1 MINDI
6 EIEKLHDH
14 FIICGYGHMGR
25 AVVDELNSSGV
36 SFVVLETNDELCGE
50 LLKDGAPVVHGDA
63 KERDVLLSAGIERA
77 LGICILIDNDLENL
91 SITIAARSLNAKLK
105 IITRAGQ
112 RHYTNALRKSGS
124 DEVVI
129 PEYLGG
135 LTVGRMIRRSCPVKF
150 VLAAKDREKTS

>member
-1 MINDI
+1 MINDVNI
-6 EIEKLHDH
+6 ERFRDH

-25 AVVDELNSSGV
+25 AVADQLTRSEMP
-36 SFVVLETNDELCGE
+36 FVVIETNDELHRE
-50 LLKDGAPVVHGDA
+50 LLEDGVPVIHGDA

-77 LGICILIDNDLENL
+77 RGICIVIDNDLDNL
-91 SITIAARSLNAKLK
+91 SITITARSLNATFK

-112 RHYTNALRKSGS
+112 RHYADSLRKSGA

-135 LTVGRMIRRSCPVKF
+135 LTVGRMIRNYYPVQAI
-150 VLAAKDREKTS
+150 LA

>member
-6 EIEKLHDH
+6 DSEKLQDH

-25 AVVDELNSSGV
+25 AVADQLSRSEMP
-36 SFVVLETNDELCGE
+36 FVVIETNDELNRE
-50 LLKDGAPVVHGDA
+50 LLEDRVPVIHGDA

-77 LGICILIDNDLENL
+77 RGICIVIDNDLDNL
-91 SITIAARSLNAKLK
+91 SITITARSLNAKLK

-112 RHYTNALRKSGS
+112 RRYADPLRNSGA

-135 LTVGRMIRRSCPVKF
+135 LTVGRMIRKYYAVQA
-150 VLAAKDREKTS
+150 VLA